1 MSVLRTLED
10 KIAGLVEG
18 TFGRVFR
25 AEVRPVEL
33 AHKLVKEMDLHRTV
47 SVSRTYV
54 PHSYVVWLSPEDR
67 TRYQGV
73 EAAVIDELCGH
84 LLEHAR
90 NEHLVLTSPPEIR
103 FETDE
108 ALALGEFGIQV
119 VAAPPA
125 RDAAAESASPGPSRP
140 RVPPP
145 APASGHTMVYS
156 AATRHQEALEDSGGE
171 GRLRAVLVVQGKRYV
186 IPSGGA
192 TIGRSRECELVLQDA
207 NISRQHAEIISTGGG
222 WAIRDLGSTNGLR
235 VNGQRV
241 GTDAVPVRPGDALE
255 IGTVSAQF
263 EAG

>member
-54 PHSYVVWLSPEDR
+54 PHRYVVWLSPPDR
-67 TRYQGV
+67 VRYEGV
-73 EAAVIDELCGH
+73 EAAVIDELAGH

-90 NEHLVLTSPPEIR
+90 TEHLVMTAPPEIR

-119 VAAPPA
+119 IAAAPA
-125 RDAAAESASPGPSRP
+125 SDQSAGRAAARP
-140 RVPPP
+140 RAP
-145 APASGHTMVYS
+145 APAPAGGHTMVYS
-156 AATRHQEALEDSGGE
+156 SATRHQEALEETGGDA
-171 GRLRAVLVVQGKRYV
+171 RLRAVLVVNGKRYV
-186 IPSGGA
+186 VPSGGA

-207 NISRQHAEIISTGGG
+207 NISRQHAEIISTGSG
-222 WAIRDLGSTNGLR
+222 WMIRDLGSTNGLR

-241 GTDAVPVRPGDALE
+241 GSDAVPVRPGDALE